1 MLRWFGELNTK
12 ERRTMAACFGGW
24 ALDAFDVQMYSFVI
38 PTIIALWA
46 LSNGRAGLIG
56 TVTLLVSSLGG
67 WFSGT
72 LADRFGRVRM
82 LQITILWYSVFTFLC
97 AFAQNFEQLF
107 ILRAMHGFGFGGEWA
122 AGAVLM
128 GEVIRD
134 KYRGRGVGL
143 VQTGW
148 AVGSGASVLVYTAL
162 YAFLPEAIAW
172 RALFAV
178 GLLPAVFVFWV
189 RRHIDEPE
197 IYREKQRE
205 TPTVGFTHLF
215 SAFRGP
221 HLWTTIKVSLMVT
234 GAQGGGYALGIWMPT
249 YLRTV
254 RHLSS
259 TSAGG
264 FLMVQVVAA
273 LCGFLLGTYLSDAI
287 GRRWTFLVSAI
298 GSFIMVLVF
307 MLAPVSNQ
315 VLLFLGI
322 PLNILLLAKFPP
334 MGPFMTELFPTAVRG
349 TAQGFCY
356 NAGRAIGSF
365 FPTTIGFMSQALPL
379 GLSIAVFSALASG
392 IMIVMLMLLPETR
405 GRSLTS
411 LEAEP
416 AAASPAA
423 AFERRA
429 SLS

>member
-1 MLRWFGELNTK
+1 MLRWFGELNSK

-38 PTIIALWA
+38 PTIIALWS
-46 LSNGRAGLIG
+46 LSNGKAGLIG

-72 LADRFGRVRM
+72 LSDRFGRVRM

-162 YAFLPEAIAW
+162 YAFLPETVAW

-189 RRHIDEPE
+189 RRHIDEPD

-205 TPTVGFTHLF
+205 KPTVGLSHLF

-221 HLWTTIKVSLMVT
+221 HLRTTIKVSLMVT

-273 LCGFLLGTYLSDAI
+273 LCGFLLGSYLSDAI
-287 GRRWTFLVSAI
+287 GRKWTFLVSAV
-298 GSFIMVLVF
+298 GSFILVLIF

-365 FPTTIGFMSQALPL
+365 FPTTIGFMSQTLPL

-405 GRSLTS
+405 GRSLAS
-411 LEAEP
+411 LEVEP
-416 AAASPAA
+416 AAASPAV
-423 AFERRA
+423 AFGRRA
-429 SLS
+429 DLS